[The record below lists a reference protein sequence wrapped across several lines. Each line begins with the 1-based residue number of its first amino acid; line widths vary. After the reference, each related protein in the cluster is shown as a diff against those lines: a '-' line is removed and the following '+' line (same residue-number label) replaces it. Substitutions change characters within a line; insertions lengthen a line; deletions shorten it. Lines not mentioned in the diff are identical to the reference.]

1 MTVEAMSSAA
11 LLVGAYDS
19 GPYATRGSAT
29 SIGMVTT
36 VAVGTERAVR
46 STSGYL
52 TVSGVPSLSGDDF
65 TVEAWIRV
73 SKGGRARPVW
83 SRLNGETELSLTVLA
98 DGTPRFYASS
108 AQGGYRLTLNGT
120 NRLDDGLWHHIAV
133 RAEYG
138 WFGVIT
144 FSLWVD
150 GVLSRPGTIS
160 PGLFAARPNFDMTTA
175 IGVGGRDGATMNGDV
190 LAVAWHT
197 QPLADGVLAARWGAR
212 PGNTSSQVGWG
223 IIL

>member
-1 MTVEAMSSAA
+1 MAVETMGYAA
-11 LLVGAYDS
+11 LLVGANDS
-19 GPYATRGSAT
+19 GPYSSRGSLST
-29 SIGMVTT
+29 VNQVTT
-36 VAVGTERAVR
+36 VAVGSERAIR
-46 STSGYL
+46 ATSGYV
-52 TVSGVPSLSGDDF
+52 TVSGVSSLSGDDF

-73 SKGGRARPVW
+73 PKGARARPVW
-83 SRLNGETELSLTVLA
+83 SRLNGGTELSLTVLA
-98 DGTPRFYASS
+98 DGTPRFNASS

-120 NRLDDGLWHHIAV
+120 SRLDDGLWHHVAV